1 MPDLS
6 GNRGDDLGA
15 IAAFA
20 ANAGARALAPL
31 GHALREEGGTARR
44 ARLQDR
50 ARPRHE
56 LAVGVL
62 AAGVERLA
70 PAAPAL
76 HELALAAGFRARDA
90 EGDGLGGLAFRIAR
104 AGDELAEAAVLDH
117 HGLTAGGT
125 ALLRGLVG
133 GLLSPPQGLR
143 VLALGIRGACEAPAA
158 WSRLWRTG
166 LS

>member
-6 GNRGDDLGA
+6 GDRGDDLGA

-20 ANAGARALAPL
+20 TNAGARALAPL

-50 ARPRHE
+50 PRPRHE
-56 LAVGVL
+56 LAVRVL

-76 HELALAAGFRARDA
+76 HELALAAGFRAPDA
-90 EGDGLGGLAFRIAR
+90 EGDGLGRSEERRVGK
-104 AGDELAEAAVLDH
+104 ECW
-117 HGLTAGGT
+117 TWGT
-125 ALLRGLVG
+125 RGH
-133 GLLSPPQGLR
+133 
-143 VLALGIRGACEAPAA
+143 
-158 WSRLWRTG
+158 
-166 LS
+166 

>member
-31 GHALREEGGTARR
+31 GYALREEGGTARR

-76 HELALAAGFRARDA
+76 QPIRGGNAPGTAPTSVAKGVTGFR
-90 EGDGLGGLAFRIAR
+90 G
-104 AGDELAEAAVLDH
+104 VYM
-117 HGLTAGGT
+117 
-125 ALLRGLVG
+125 
-133 GLLSPPQGLR
+133 
-143 VLALGIRGACEAPAA
+143 
-158 WSRLWRTG
+158 SR
-166 LS
+166 

>member
-31 GHALREEGGTARR
+31 GYALREEGGTARR

-56 LAVGVL
+56 LAVGAL

-76 HELALAAGFRARDA
+76 HELALAAGSGARDGA
-90 EGDGLGGLAFRIAR
+90 GDWLGGL
-104 AGDELAEAAVLDH
+104 H
-117 HGLTAGGT
+117 
-125 ALLRGLVG
+125 LLV
-133 GLLSPPQGLR
+133 
-143 VLALGIRGACEAPAA
+143 A
-158 WSRLWRTG
+158 
-166 LS
+166 

>member
-6 GNRGDDLGA
+6 GDRGDDLGA

-31 GHALREEGGTARR
+31 GHTLREEGGAARR
-44 ARLQDR
+44 ARLQDG

-104 AGDELAEAAVLDH
+104 AGDDLAEAAVLGH
-117 HGLTAGGT
+117 HGRASGWTA
-125 ALLRGLVG
+125 ALRGPVRW
-133 GLLSPPQGLR
+133 LL
-143 VLALGIRGACEAPAA
+143 
-158 WSRLWRTG
+158 
-166 LS
+166 